1 MNLQIESEAL
11 SEIDVPVYAKQQTL
25 TNEQPAERYSP
36 PAISLDADGNIQACN
51 KSVEELFGYRQQE
64 LLLHH
69 ISCLFP
75 KLTEVA
81 LMQGNRLNPLF
92 NYICHCDHVF
102 KAVNK
107 QSGIITCNLN
117 FLLVENNGK
126 LNLRLIVRPF
136 ADAQS

>member
-1 MNLQIESEAL
+1 MNLQIESDAINK
-11 SEIDVPVYAKQQTL
+11 IDVSAYARQQTL
-25 TNEQPAERYSP
+25 TGAQPTEQYSP
-36 PAISLDADGNIQACN
+36 PSLSLDADGLIQECD
-51 KSVEELFGYRQQE
+51 KSVETLFGYRQHE
-64 LLLHH
+64 LVSHH

-107 QSGIITCNLN
+107 QSDIITCNLN
-117 FLLVENNGK
+117 FFLVENKGK
-126 LNLRLIVRPF
+126 LNLRLIVRPV
-136 ADAQS
+136 ANAQS

>member
-1 MNLQIESEAL
+1 MNLQIESDAINK
-11 SEIDVPVYAKQQTL
+11 IDVSVYAKQQTL
-25 TNEQPAERYSP
+25 TDVHPTEQYSP
-36 PAISLDADGNIQACN
+36 PSLSLDADGNIQACN

-69 ISCLFP
+69 ITCLFP

-92 NYICHCDHVF
+92 NYICHCDYVF

-107 QSGIITCNLN
+107 QSAIIACNLN

-126 LNLRLIVRPF
+126 LNLRQIGRAHV
-136 ADAQS
+136 